1 MSILGQ
7 ELIADRTVLRR
18 LFAAAFETCRS
29 GIVLVARM
37 VRIRRDRARLD
48 ELPDY
53 LLHDIGVGRSEIRWI
68 TRYGR
73 REHGEA

>member
-1 MSILGQ
+1 MTIFGQ
-7 ELIADRTVLRR
+7 ELVANRSALSRFFATVVEISRATGHSL
-18 LFAAAFETCRS
+18 
-29 GIVLVARM
+29 ARI

>member
-1 MSILGQ
+1 MTIFGQ
-7 ELIADRTVLRR
+7 ELVADRSALSRF
-18 LFAAAFETCRS
+18 FAA
-29 GIVLVARM
+29 VVAISRATGHALARI

-68 TRYGR
+68 TKYGR

>member
-7 ELIADRTVLRR
+7 ELITDRTVFRR
-18 LFAAAFETCRS
+18 LFAAAVETCRS
-29 GIVLVARM
+29 GIVFVVRI

>member
-1 MSILGQ
+1 MTIFGR
-7 ELIADRTVLRR
+7 ELVADRTALSRS
-18 LFAAAFETCRS
+18 FAAA
-29 GIVLVARM
+29 VAISRATGHALARI

-53 LLHDIGVGRSEIRWI
+53 LLHDIGVGRSEIRSI
-68 TRYGR
+68 TRFGR

>member
-1 MSILGQ
+1 MTILGQ
-7 ELIADRTVLRR
+7 EIAANS
-18 LFAAAFETCRS
+18 AARGRFVAAIHS
-29 GIVLVARM
+29 GGGLLARI

>member
-7 ELIADRTVLRR
+7 ELITDRTVLRR
-18 LFAAAFETCRS
+18 LFAAAVETCRS
-29 GIVLVARM
+29 GIVLVARIA
-37 VRIRRDRARLD
+37 RIRRDRARLD